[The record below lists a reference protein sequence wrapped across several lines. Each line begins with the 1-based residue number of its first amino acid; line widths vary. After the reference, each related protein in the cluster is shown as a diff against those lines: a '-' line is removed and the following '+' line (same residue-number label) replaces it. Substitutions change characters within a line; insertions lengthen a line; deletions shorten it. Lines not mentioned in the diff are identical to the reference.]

1 MTQQTPRKA
10 GLRQVASSVL
20 FALLMIG
27 KKEPR
32 AADGAPVTIAQ
43 IFIGA
48 LIGFLLLIAGLIALV
63 NLIAK

>member
-1 MTQQTPRKA
+1 MTPETPKKA
-10 GLRQVASSVL
+10 TLRQVASTVL

-32 AADGAPVTIAQ
+32 AADGAPVTITQ
-43 IFIGA
+43 IFVGA
-48 LIGFLLLIAGLIALV
+48 LIGFVLLIAGLVALV

>member
-1 MTQQTPRKA
+1 MTPQTPRKA
-10 GLRQVASSVL
+10 TLRQVASTVL

-43 IFIGA
+43 VFVGA
-48 LIGFLLLIAGLIALV
+48 LIGFILLIAGLVALV
-63 NLIAK
+63 NLIAR